1 MKKMQHR
8 RQWSAWILLAV
19 FVPMVLMS
27 SLHHH
32 ESNGT
37 AEVSCYECL
46 HHIHHAGH
54 LTAGQESI
62 DHCVLCQF
70 LSLSFFAAV
79 AFVLGIWVQPVFMIH
94 SFPVSIRILEHAGK
108 PSPRAPPFVL

>member
-1 MKKMQHR
+1 MKKIQHR

-32 ESNGT
+32 ESKDSM
-37 AEVSCYECL
+37 EVFCYECL

-54 LTAGQESI
+54 LTTEQASV
-62 DHCVLCQF
+62 DHCVLCHF
-70 LSLSFFAAV
+70 LSLTFFAA
-79 AFVLGIWVQPVFMIH
+79 AALVLGILVQPVSMVH
-94 SFPVSIRILEHAGK
+94 PFPVSIRILEHAGK
-108 PSPRAPPFVL
+108 PSTRAPPFVL